1 MYTVEF
7 DHDSV
12 VITTLDESDAFE
24 DVELIMNDDMTVFVR
39 QWCEE
44 MQEYQILFMSYQ
56 QLLDIIV
63 SIKSPEGAYRTI
75 LEGENT

>member
-12 VITTLDESDAFE
+12 IITTLDESDSFE
-24 DVELIMNDDMTVFVR
+24 DVELMLGEDMTVFMR

-44 MQEYQILFMSYQ
+44 MGEYQILYMSYQ
-56 QLLDIIV
+56 QLLDILV
-63 SIKSPEGAYRTI
+63 SIRSPEGAYRTV
-75 LEGENT
+75 LQGENT

>member
-24 DVELIMNDDMTVFVR
+24 DVELIMNDDMTVFMR

-63 SIKSPEGAYRTI
+63 SIKSPEGAYRTV
-75 LEGENT
+75 LEGETT

>member
-12 VITTLDESDAFE
+12 VITTLDDSGAFE
-24 DVELIMNDDMTVFVR
+24 DVELIMNEDMTVFVR

-44 MQEYQILFMSYQ
+44 MNEYQILFMSYQ

-63 SIKSPEGAYRTI
+63 SIRSPEGAYRTV
-75 LEGENT
+75 LEGETM